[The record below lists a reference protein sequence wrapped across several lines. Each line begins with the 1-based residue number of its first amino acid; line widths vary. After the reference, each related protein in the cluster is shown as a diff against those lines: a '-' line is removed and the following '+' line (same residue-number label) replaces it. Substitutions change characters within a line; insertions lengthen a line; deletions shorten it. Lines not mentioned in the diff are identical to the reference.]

1 MRQPAEPATLGEIA
15 DDAGLYP
22 SDVAL
27 TSGLDESTIS
37 RLWADPHWLD
47 RVSGAS
53 LQRIIASVPGVIEYV
68 AVRSIASRLSP
79 LAAELA
85 AEGLEV
91 DENAVE
97 ACRADGVPVQYIA
110 DALQAALHTVR
121 GDDAKV
127 AAYLAKFWGRDQ
139 DRALERLF
147 SDGDGRLLI
156 RPGNLLSASAELAP
170 RLRRPGYSFHAILAA
185 AVLAHHVRRAAP
197 DVLELTPARD
207 RQEAMSLRSN
217 VMGVLI
223 THDDFDLASRYGRMV
238 TEFPVLTIVED
249 WAFPTYTRDV
259 RPEPGFTLPRSV
271 LLRNTAAEVVREIG
285 CYGGAYVHYLLSV
298 YVPRA
303 LARDPTFGL
312 ALPALG
318 AAIRERLDRDDDP
331 ALHAVCERTL
341 RDIGGLND

>member
-1 MRQPAEPATLGEIA
+1 MRQPAKPATLGEIA
-15 DDAGLYP
+15 EDAGLYP

-47 RVSGAS
+47 RVTGAS
-53 LQRIIASVPGVIEYV
+53 LQRIIASVPGVVEYV
-68 AVRSIASRLSP
+68 AARSIGSRFSQLS
-79 LAAELA
+79 AELA
-85 AEGLEV
+85 AEGLDV
-91 DENAVE
+91 DESAVE
-97 ACRADGVPVQYIA
+97 ACRVDGVPVQYIA

-147 SDGDGRLLI
+147 SDGGGRLLI
-156 RPGNLLSASAELAP
+156 RPGKLLSASAELAP

-185 AVLAHHVRRAAP
+185 AVLAHHVQRAVP
-197 DVLELTPARD
+197 DAIDLTEARD

-223 THDDFDLASRYGRMV
+223 GHDDFGLAARYARMV
-238 TEFPVLTIVED
+238 AERPVLAVVED

-259 RPEPGFTLPRSV
+259 RPEPGFTLPRSL

-285 CYGGAYVHYLLSV
+285 SYGAAYVHYLLSV
-298 YVPRA
+298 YLPRA

-318 AAIRERLDRDDDP
+318 TAIRERLDRDDDP

-341 RDIGGLND
+341 RDLGGLND

>member
-1 MRQPAEPATLGEIA
+1 MRQSAELATLGDIA
-15 DDAGLYP
+15 EDVGLYP

-47 RVSGAS
+47 RITGAS
-53 LQRIIASVPGVIEYV
+53 LQRIIAAVPGVVEYV
-68 AVRSIASRLSP
+68 AVRSIASRLGQ
-79 LAAELA
+79 LTAELA
-85 AEGLEV
+85 AEGLDV
-91 DENAVE
+91 DERAVD
-97 ACRADGVPVQYIA
+97 ACREDGVPVQYIA

-139 DRALERLF
+139 DRALEHLF
-147 SDGDGRLLI
+147 AEGDGRLLI
-156 RPGNLLSASAELAP
+156 RPGKLLSASADLAP

-185 AVLAHHVRRAAP
+185 AVLAHHVQRAGSGAM
-197 DVLELTPARD
+197 DLSHAGD

-217 VMGVLI
+217 VMGILI
-223 THDDFDLASRYGRMV
+223 GHDDFDLARRYARMV
-238 TEFPVLTIVED
+238 DERPVLAVVED

-259 RPEPGFTLPRSV
+259 RPEPGFALPRSL
-271 LLRNTAAEVVREIG
+271 LLRNTANEVVREVG
-285 CYGGAYVHYLLSV
+285 SYGGAYVHYLLSV
-298 YVPRA
+298 YLPRA

-341 RDIGGLND
+341 RDLGGAT

>member
-1 MRQPAEPATLGEIA
+1 MRQSAEPATLGEVA
-15 DDAGLYP
+15 EYAGLYP
-22 SDVAL
+22 SAVAL

-47 RVSGAS
+47 RVTGAS

-68 AVRSIASRLSP
+68 AARSIGSRLSP

-85 AEGLEV
+85 SEGLDV
-91 DENAVE
+91 DESAVE

-127 AAYLAKFWGRDQ
+127 ASYLAKFWGRDQ

-147 SDGDGRLLI
+147 SDGAGRLLI
-156 RPGNLLSASAELAP
+156 RPGKLLSASAELAP

-185 AVLAHHVRRAAP
+185 AVLAHHARRGGVEA
-197 DVLELTPARD
+197 LELASAYD

-223 THDDFDLASRYGRMV
+223 GHDDFDLAARYGRMV
-238 TEFPVLTIVED
+238 AKFPVLTVVED

-259 RPEPGFTLPRSV
+259 RPEPGFTLPRSL

-285 CYGGAYVHYLLSV
+285 CYGDAYVHYLLSI
-298 YVPRA
+298 YLPRA

-318 AAIRERLDRDDDP
+318 TAIRERLDRTDDP
-331 ALHAVCERTL
+331 GLHAVCERTL
-341 RDIGGLND
+341 RDLGGFND